1 MCTRSALRWAS
12 VHLLLTTA
20 ALPLVIIR
28 RVIYFFLLLLYTLV
42 CNPCEKYRAGTH
54 ESAECPRCFI
64 ALLPLDRHAY
74 RQGFRVSTRFIGR
87 RESSADELV
96 GAKGEK
102 RFGMD

>member
-54 ESAECPRCFI
+54 ESAVALAVLLHCCRSTDTHIDRDLEFQL
-64 ALLPLDRHAY
+64 ALL
-74 RQGFRVSTRFIGR
+74 V
-87 RESSADELV
+87 
-96 GAKGEK
+96 GEK
-102 RFGMD
+102 VALMSW